1 MSPHSFQPIG
11 RTYTADED
19 KHEPASFREPR
30 IEERR
35 DDEKYFRIA
44 HVARRLI
51 D

>member
-11 RTYTADED
+11 QTYNADEE
-19 KHEPASFREPR
+19 KHGPASFREPR

-44 HVARRLI
+44 QVARRLI